1 MSMQSPTRKRPVAA
15 GSLHGAALLLL
26 CALATAAQAAPDIA
40 TPKSPW
46 KLAFAM
52 DDVTPR
58 LYELKPGTDSA
69 SFNYARKDG
78 VAIQVYIEPL
88 KPKGCNSA
96 EQCRDQLWKLLQPKL
111 DGTERTAQG
120 QLGEAYTIEIL
131 LPKERNLP
139 VNAKTLY
146 AEFVHEG
153 YWADVRI
160 SKGGFKPED
169 QAKLEALVHSVRFEP
184 KH

>member
-1 MSMQSPTRKRPVAA
+1 MSTSLPTRKPAA
-15 GSLHGAALLLL
+15 VRGAALLL
-26 CALATAAQAAPDIA
+26 CALAPAALAAPDIA
-40 TPKSPW
+40 TPNSPW

-52 DDVTPR
+52 DGVKPR
-58 LYELKPGTDSA
+58 LYEIKPGTDSA
-69 SFNYARKDG
+69 SFNYTRKDG
-78 VAIQVYIEPL
+78 VAIEVYIEPA
-88 KPKGCNSA
+88 KAKGCESA
-96 EQCRDQLWKLLQPKL
+96 EQCRDKLWKLLQPKL

-146 AEFVHEG
+146 AEFVHDG
-153 YWADVRI
+153 YWLDLRV

-184 KH
+184 RR

>member
-1 MSMQSPTRKRPVAA
+1 MNSTHPPGSAIRDRAGRPRRAV
-15 GSLHGAALLLL
+15 LLLLL
-26 CALATAAQAAPDIA
+26 CALATAAKAAPDIA

-46 KLAFAM
+46 KLTFAM

-58 LYELKPGTDSA
+58 QHELKPGSDSA
-69 SFNYARKDG
+69 SFNFTRKDG
-78 VAIQVYIEPL
+78 VSILVYIEPV
-88 KPKGCNSA
+88 KDCQAA
-96 EQCRDQLWKLLQPKL
+96 EQCRDKLWKVLQPKL
-111 DGTERTAQG
+111 NGTERTTQG

-153 YWADVRI
+153 YWIDMRL
-160 SKGGFKPED
+160 SKGGFKPEE
-169 QAKLEALVHSVRFEP
+169 QAKLEALVHTVRFEP
-184 KH
+184 KR